1 MLSPQFVE
9 VFRTATSTLGGGI
22 PTGTPT
28 AVPAI
33 PTVMPNRPTFERA
46 EDAGKTTLWVVFV
59 LMLLSTLVLSYLS
72 WKTPVQKRLFHIITT
87 FITAFATLS
96 YFAMATGSGVSYTHF
111 VIRETHKHV
120 PTTYEH
126 VFRQVYWARYVDWS
140 ITTPLLLLD
149 LSFLAGIS
157 GANILVAIVADL
169 VMILTGLFA
178 ALVEKNSVKWGWYA
192 MACLAYLVILYILI
206 IPGRRSASTVSSS
219 TYKLFTAIGT
229 FTIVLWTMYPI
240 VWGVADGARLVS
252 VDAEIMAYAVLDVL
266 AKAVFGFWLLFAHGR
281 KVENLGGFWSSGLVG
296 EGQVRLDEEES

>member
-178 ALVEKNSVKWGWYA
+178 ALVEKKLCQVGMVRYGLPRLPSHPLYPDHPRPTLRLDGLILNLQALHCYR
-192 MACLAYLVILYILI
+192 YLHY
-206 IPGRRSASTVSSS
+206 R
-219 TYKLFTAIGT
+219 
-229 FTIVLWTMYPI
+229 
-240 VWGVADGARLVS
+240 S
-252 VDAEIMAYAVLDVL
+252 VDHVP
-266 AKAVFGFWLLFAHGR
+266 HR
-281 KVENLGGFWSSGLVG
+281 LGSC
-296 EGQVRLDEEES
+296 